1 MNAKPDLLNSVDNC
15 YALHFM
21 NSAPPG
27 VIYLASGPVT
37 AISIRVNIV
46 IEGVSVHCMSPN
58 FGIDANFIGCTLV
71 TQLYSLIGLKIAPL

>member
-1 MNAKPDLLNSVDNC
+1 MKARPDLLNGVDNC
-15 YALHFM
+15 FAIHFM

-27 VIYLASGPVT
+27 EIYLSKGPVT
-37 AISIRVNIV
+37 AISVRVHIV

-71 TQLYSLIGLKIAPL
+71 TQLYSLIGLNIAPL